1 MCLNAHCCLKIMCA
15 DLRFRSLIG
24 LVINVKV
31 RLGIII
37 QKCVGKI

>member
-24 LVINVKV
+24 LVINVSKA
-31 RLGIII
+31 RDNNS
-37 QKCVGKI
+37 KMR